1 MQFSWIFRYIYQRSQ
16 CYLIF
21 LSRSRDIRD
30 VTISQHACVWAI
42 VEHRTLRVK
51 VCCWGQFIV
60 RKSSVLQIQTIR
72 LTRDHV
78 LFIFACVLISTLWF
92 VSRTRTKIVS
102 VLSIFFFFP
111 LFFTYRIIII
121 NISYFLIC
129 NRFERFF
136 LRKKKIIHC
145 YSCFLLPPLPPLA
158 LRIWEWEININ
169 KLFEVDDTMIIT
181 WHVHIYLFQIK
192 YYLSLIL
199 YN

>member
-111 LFFTYRIIII
+111 
-121 NISYFLIC
+121 YFLHIALLLLIF
-129 NRFERFF
+129 RIF
-136 LRKKKIIHC
+136 LSVIVSNVFLTKKKIIHC

>member
-1 MQFSWIFRYIYQRSQ
+1 MHTIRVCNSAEYFATYTNAHNA
-16 CYLIF
+16 YLIF

-102 VLSIFFFFP
+102 VLSIFFFFFP
-111 LFFTYRIIII
+111 
-121 NISYFLIC
+121 YFLHIALLLLIF
-129 NRFERFF
+129 RIF
-136 LRKKKIIHC
+136 LSVIVSNVFLTKKK
-145 YSCFLLPPLPPLA
+145 
-158 LRIWEWEININ
+158 
-169 KLFEVDDTMIIT
+169 K
-181 WHVHIYLFQIK
+181 
-192 YYLSLIL
+192 
-199 YN
+199 